1 MYIQTPAPTSEQQFG
16 IRSSAR
22 QDSPLVL
29 LVDDNSI
36 NMSLLVTFM
45 KKLKVDYLTA
55 QNGQEALD
63 IFTENSSRVCLIL
76 MDISMPVMD
85 GLESTRQIRHFE
97 GTLGPHTRVAI
108 VALTGVAQI
117 DTQRDAM
124 TSGIDLFLTKPV
136 RMQTILQLI
145 QDHTELRLHPKDEKN
160 TAPP

>member
-1 MYIQTPAPTSEQQFG
+1 
-16 IRSSAR
+16 
-22 QDSPLVL
+22 
-29 LVDDNSI
+29 
-36 NMSLLVTFM
+36 
-45 KKLKVDYLTA
+45 
-55 QNGQEALD
+55 
-63 IFTENSSRVCLIL
+63 
-76 MDISMPVMD
+76 MPVMD

-97 GTLGPHTRVAI
+97 GTLGPHNRVAI

-136 RMQTILQLI
+136 RLQTILQVI